1 MSGVR
6 ALKRRRA
13 RGAVVAVVLGCAV
26 ATIFDSR
33 IGNAEEAPT
42 PLDGAALFKA
52 NCAVC
57 HREAGTGTPGLAP
70 PLTKNPAVFA
80 ATDAG
85 RRQLAETLLFGMFG
99 EIVVDERTY
108 NFKMPEF
115 SKLDDATLAAVLNH
129 VVFDLAGAQNAAR
142 FTAAEIAP
150 RRSQLVDG
158 AVIHARRAL
167 ALAPPSP

>member
-1 MSGVR
+1 MH
-6 ALKRRRA
+6 APERRRA
-13 RGAVVAVVLGCAV
+13 RCAVVAVALGCAV
-26 ATIFDSR
+26 ATILDLR
-33 IGNAEEAPT
+33 IVNAEEAPA
-42 PLDGAALFKA
+42 PLDGAVLFKA

-70 PLTKNPAVFA
+70 PITKNPAVFA

-99 EIVVDERTY
+99 EIVVDERSY

-115 SKLDDATLAAVLNH
+115 SKLDDATLAVVLNH
-129 VVFDLAGAQNAAR
+129 VVFDLAGAQSAVR

-150 RRSQLVDG
+150 RRSQIVDG
-158 AVIHARRAL
+158 AVVHARRAL

>member
-1 MSGVR
+1 M
-6 ALKRRRA
+6 
-13 RGAVVAVVLGCAV
+13 
-26 ATIFDSR
+26 
-33 IGNAEEAPT
+33 
-42 PLDGAALFKA
+42 
-52 NCAVC
+52 
-57 HREAGTGTPGLAP
+57 GTPGLAP
-70 PLTKNPAVFA
+70 PITKSSSVFA

-115 SKLDDATLAAVLNH
+115 STLDDATLAAVLNH
-129 VVFDLAGAQNAAR
+129 VVFDLAGVQNAAR
-142 FTAAEIAP
+142 FTAEEIAP

>member
-1 MSGVR
+1 MSGAR
-6 ALKRRRA
+6 APKRRRA
-13 RGAVVAVVLGCAV
+13 RHAVVAVVLGCAV
-26 ATIFDSR
+26 ASIFDSHLV
-33 IGNAEEAPT
+33 NAEEAPT
-42 PLDGAALFKA
+42 QLDGSALFKA

-70 PLTKNPAVFA
+70 PITNSPSVLAT
-80 ATDAG
+80 TDAG

-115 SKLDDATLAAVLNH
+115 STLDDATLAAVLNH
-129 VVFDLAGAQNAAR
+129 VVFDLAGARNAAR